1 MVAVGC
7 VRRVLAA
14 PDLEAVVVVAV
25 AVGLL
30 VGLLAGLDV
39 VRLLALDLEVVEGL
53 VGGGG
58 LVVVPGPVLIGAVVS
73 ILA

>member
-7 VRRVLAA
+7 LFRRLLA
-14 PDLEAVVVVAV
+14 PDLEVVVVVAV

-30 VGLLAGLDV
+30 VGLDV

-53 VGGGG
+53 VGGG